1 MAGTGAARRGGPL
14 AGLKVIE
21 MAGLGP
27 CPLAGQFLADLGAD
41 VTVIDRKSGGPRP
54 TDVNNRGKRSV
65 ALNLKHP
72 GGVGACMALIKG
84 ADVLIEGFRP
94 GVMEKLGLGPD
105 ACHAANPGLVFGR
118 MTGWGQ
124 DGPMA
129 QVAGHD
135 ITYFALT
142 GMLGMTGEA
151 GRPPVPPLN
160 LVADYGG
167 GTMFL
172 LLGVMAALYERQSS
186 GRGQVVDAA
195 MIDGVS
201 AFSGLFRMM
210 GAQGIWHEGRA
221 RNLLDGAA
229 PFYRCYETSDGK
241 FLSVGPLEP
250 QFFAIMVEKA
260 GLPDA
265 HRLDQNDPRTWAVR
279 SADYTAVFASKTRDD
294 WMVIFEGTDA
304 CIAPVLSPAEAE
316 IHPHNVA
323 RRAHMQVGGI
333 SQSAPAPRFDRTPAP
348 DPAPAHAPGADTE
361 AALHDAGLST
371 ADIAALHRAG
381 ALT

>member
-1 MAGTGAARRGGPL
+1 MADINATARGGPL
-14 AGLKVIE
+14 AGLMVIE

-27 CPLAGQFLADLGAD
+27 CPLAGQLMADLGAE
-41 VTVIDRKSGGPRP
+41 VTVIERKSGGPRP
-54 TDVNNRGKRSV
+54 EDVNNRGKRSV

-72 GGVGACMALIKG
+72 DGVAACMALIKG

-94 GVMEKLGLGPD
+94 GVMEKLGLGP
-105 ACHAANPGLVFGR
+105 AQCHGANRGLVFGR

-135 ITYFALT
+135 INYFALT

-172 LLGVMAALYERQSS
+172 LLGVMAALFERQSS

-201 AFSGLFRMM
+201 AFSGIFRMM
-210 GAQGIWHEGRA
+210 GARGMWQDGRA

-260 GLPDA
+260 GLPADHLA
-265 HRLDQNDPRTWAVR
+265 TQNDPRTWQAR
-279 SADYTAVFASKTRDD
+279 SADYAAVFASRSRDD
-294 WMVIFEGTDA
+294 WMAVFEGTDA

-316 IHPHNVA
+316 AHPHNVA
-323 RRAHMQVGGI
+323 RRAHIAVGGI
-333 SQSAPAPRFDRTPAP
+333 SQPAPAPRFDRTPAP
-348 DPAPAHAPGADTE
+348 DPAPANAPGADTE
-361 AALHDAGLST
+361 AALTAAGLS
-371 ADIAALHRAG
+371 AAEIAALRDAG
-381 ALT
+381 ALA

>member
-1 MAGTGAARRGGPL
+1 MGPL
-14 AGLKVIE
+14 AGLRVIE

-27 CPLAGQFLADLGAD
+27 CPLAGQLMADLGAE
-41 VTVIDRKSGGPRP
+41 VTVIERKSGGPRP
-54 TDVNNRGKRSV
+54 EDVNNRGKRSV

-72 GGVGACMALIKG
+72 QGVAACMALIEG

-94 GVMEKLGLGPD
+94 GVMEKLGLGP
-105 ACHAANPGLVFGR
+105 AQCHAANPGLVFGR

-135 ITYFALT
+135 INYFALT

-172 LLGVMAALYERQSS
+172 LFGVMAALFERQSS
-186 GRGQVVDAA
+186 GKGQVVDAA

-201 AFSGLFRMM
+201 AFSGIFRMM
-210 GAQGIWHEGRA
+210 GARGMWQDGRA

-250 QFFAIMVEKA
+250 QFFAIMADKA
-260 GLPDA
+260 GLPAD
-265 HRLDQNDPRTWAVR
+265 HLTDQNDPRTWQAR
-279 SADYTAVFASKTRDD
+279 SADYAAIFASRTRDD
-294 WMVIFEGTDA
+294 WMAAFDGTDA

-316 IHPHNVA
+316 AHPHNVA
-323 RRAHMQVGGI
+323 RRAHIDLGGI
-333 SQSAPAPRFDRTPAP
+333 TQSAPAPRFDRTPAP

-361 AALHDAGLST
+361 AALTAAGMSP
-371 ADIAALHRAG
+371 AEIAALRDAG
-381 ALT
+381 ALA